1 MIRPISSASLKE
13 VFIREFEKLIFSGYF
28 KIGEKLPPERELA
41 KQMGVSRPVVHEG
54 LVELVSKG
62 LVTMVPRRGTMIN
75 DYRKSGSLFLL
86 TSLFEYADGRVSE
99 KLLDSMLDL
108 RQLFETENA
117 RLAAGNRSE
126 EHLAAFH
133 RILGREEAA
142 DSGDAEGLARIDY
155 DFHHLMAMASD
166 NLVYPLLL
174 NSMKEFYLSMTRL
187 FFSDPG
193 VVSRVTGYHRD
204 LVSALEGQEEDRAS
218 DIMAALLR
226 HGKDHLKQIMDKE
239 GEGNGKD

>member
-1 MIRPISSASLKE
+1 MIRPISTASLKE

-62 LVTMVPRRGTMIN
+62 LVTMVPRRGTVIN

-99 KLLDSMLDL
+99 KLLDSMLDM

-126 EHLAAFH
+126 AHLAAFH
-133 RILGREEAA
+133 QLLEQEKAV
-142 DSGDAEGLARIDY
+142 DPGDAETLARIDF
-155 DFHHLMAMASD
+155 DFHHLLAMASD

-187 FFSDPG
+187 FFSDSG
-193 VVSRVTGYHRD
+193 VVSRLFGYHGD
-204 LVSALEGQEEDRAS
+204 LVKAIEGREEERALG
-218 DIMAALLR
+218 IMTALLR
-226 HGKDHLKQIMDKE
+226 HGKDHLKQIIGRE
-239 GEGNGKD
+239 GGNNGKD